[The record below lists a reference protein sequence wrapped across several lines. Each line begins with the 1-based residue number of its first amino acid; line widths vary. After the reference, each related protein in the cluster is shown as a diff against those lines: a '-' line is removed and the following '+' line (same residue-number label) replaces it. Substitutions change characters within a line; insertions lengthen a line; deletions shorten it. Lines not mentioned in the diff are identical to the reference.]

1 MNPHINAEGTV
12 PRNVTDTLPLTESPN
27 NLNSRSINLSNQQSP
42 ERIKNDLKVVNKLLD
57 YESLPISVEDKSKSK
72 LKDHV
77 KTSITKK
84 LKDIDN
90 DLNETID
97 LDKNKDNAYKNKST
111 NSKQIEKTRPKEII
125 PKTDP
130 KLNNTRMTTHRPKLE
145 KIEEELNQSGFDNTN
160 ENRTCANSLLN

>member
-1 MNPHINAEGTV
+1 MNPHINT
-12 PRNVTDTLPLTESPN
+12 TDTLPLTESP

-57 YESLPISVEDKSKSK
+57 YESLPISVVDKSKPK
-72 LKDHV
+72 LNDHV
-77 KTSITKK
+77 KTNITKK

-90 DLNETID
+90 VNSNEIID
-97 LDKNKDNAYKNKST
+97 LDKDKAYKNKT
-111 NSKQIEKTRPKEII
+111 VNNKQIEKSRPKEVI

-130 KLNNTRMTTHRPKLE
+130 KLNNSRMTTHRPQLE
-145 KIEEELNQSGFDNTN
+145 KIEEELNELNQSGFDNTN

>member
-1 MNPHINAEGTV
+1 MNPHINT
-12 PRNVTDTLPLTESPN
+12 TDTLPLTESPN
-27 NLNSRSINLSNQQSP
+27 NLNSRSINLLNQQSP

-57 YESLPISVEDKSKSK
+57 YESLPISVVDKSKPK
-72 LKDHV
+72 LNDHV
-77 KTSITKK
+77 KTNITKK

-90 DLNETID
+90 VNSNEIID
-97 LDKNKDNAYKNKST
+97 LDKDKAYKNKT
-111 NSKQIEKTRPKEII
+111 VNSKQIEKTRPKEVI

-130 KLNNTRMTTHRPKLE
+130 KLNNSRMTTHRPQLE